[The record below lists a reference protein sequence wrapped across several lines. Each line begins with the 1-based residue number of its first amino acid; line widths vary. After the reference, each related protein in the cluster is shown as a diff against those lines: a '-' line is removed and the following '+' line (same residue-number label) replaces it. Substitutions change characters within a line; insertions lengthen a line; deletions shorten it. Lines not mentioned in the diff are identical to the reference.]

1 MTTMLYE
8 NKKVLI
14 LLSPFNKRCQLVLL
28 IETRR
33 EIKLKEGD
41 MWVYSI
47 AVYGFF
53 SFGILVILI
62 LTCGIAVWSSSAVCG
77 FHFGHHLSDGIQ
89 WTNIVHSI
97 TVLFI
102 SAFLSIQYAK
112 KRQHGHHW
120 LCGNF
125 LWTGRRRC
133 ILSQQE

>member
-62 LTCGIAVWSSSAVCG
+62 LTCGIAV
-77 FHFGHHLSDGIQ
+77 
-89 WTNIVHSI
+89 
-97 TVLFI
+97 
-102 SAFLSIQYAK
+102 
-112 KRQHGHHW
+112 
-120 LCGNF
+120 
-125 LWTGRRRC
+125 
-133 ILSQQE
+133 